1 MVGDTRGVTQEGAR
15 WTVRETDTSHVP
27 GARGPRCL
35 IFESDGILRRAW
47 LYPTDWALLTD
58 QQLIAVMESRA
69 AVIGSS
75 GDRGTPVDESLLVA
89 YSNAVIAHARMLVA
103 AAALVRSGNQALRAE
118 QQDLRERNRHARDE
132 MRTAIERY
140 ASSLRQSGVSREH
153 AVALVVGAAR
163 GGLADSSTPLYG
175 PDDVRM
181 IREAAEWCRRIYEAA

>member
-1 MVGDTRGVTQEGAR
+1 MVGDTRGVMQEGTR

-27 GARGPRCL
+27 GAHGARCL

-47 LYPTDWALLTD
+47 LYPTNWALLSD

-69 AVIGSS
+69 AAIGSAP
-75 GDRGTPVDESLLVA
+75 DRGTSGDESLLTG
-89 YSNAVIAHARMLVA
+89 YSNAVITHARMLVA

-118 QQDLRERNRHARDE
+118 QQDLRERNRRARDE

-140 ASSLRQSGVSREH
+140 ATSLRQAGVTREH

-163 GGLADSSTPLYG
+163 GGLADSNAPLY
-175 PDDVRM
+175 
-181 IREAAEWCRRIYEAA
+181 AT